1 MMSFLRSSLARL
13 MAALPSPTLLPT
25 TLAST
30 ALVSMALALGSATVQ
45 AQSQTQARAQ
55 PRMADYILAIVN
67 QELVTANELSLR
79 VAQVRED
86 ARRNGTRLP
95 PEQELREQLL
105 ETLINERVQI
115 THARESGQRV
125 EDAELDRAVANV
137 AAQNQLTV
145 PQLRDRLRTEGI
157 DYVRF
162 RNNIRDQIMIE
173 RLREREV
180 QARIRIT
187 DAEIDEYLARQRA
200 SGANAQLNIAQVLVA
215 VPEGA
220 SEAVVAE
227 RQAVAQAAL
236 ARIQAGEPFDA
247 VARAVSE
254 DANKENGGEI
264 GLRPVARLPEVFL
277 NHVRELGSGEV
288 NPALLR
294 TGAGFHILKVVE
306 RRETDGLTVTQTRSR
321 HILLRPSQQL
331 SQQAAVRRLAEFK
344 RQIESGARTFES
356 IAREHSEDG
365 SGPQG
370 GDLGWVSP
378 GGFVPEFEEAMNALP
393 ARGISDPVVSRFG
406 VHLIQVLDRRDVR
419 LDPKQQREQA
429 RAALREQKYDQ
440 ASSEWIRELRARA
453 YVEMREPP
461 Q

>member
-1 MMSFLRSSLARL
+1 MMSFARLSLARL
-13 MAALPSPTLLPT
+13 SPVLLT
-25 TLAST
+25 ML
-30 ALVSMALALGSATVQ
+30 LALGHA
-45 AQSQTQARAQ
+45 APHAQARPA
-55 PRMADYILAIVN
+55 PRTADYILAIVN
-67 QELVTANELSLR
+67 QELVTANELALR
-79 VAQVRED
+79 VAQVRDE

-95 PEQELREQLL
+95 PEEELRNQLL

-115 THARESGQRV
+115 THARDSGQRV
-125 EDAELDRAVANV
+125 EDTELDRAVANV

-145 PQLRDRLRTEGI
+145 PQLRDRLRAEGI

-173 RLREREV
+173 RMREREV

-187 DAEIDEYLARQRA
+187 DGEIDEYLARQRA
-200 SGANAQLNIAQVLVA
+200 SGANTQLNIAQVLVS

-227 RQAVAQAAL
+227 RQAKAQAAL
-236 ARIQAGEPFDA
+236 ARIQGGEPFDA
-247 VARAVSE
+247 VARAISE
-254 DANKENGGEI
+254 DANKETGGEI
-264 GLRPVARLPEVFL
+264 GLRPAARLPEVFL
-277 NHVRELGSGEV
+277 NHVRDIPSGQV

-306 RRETDGLTVTQTRSR
+306 RRENDGLTVTQTRSR
-321 HILLRPSQQL
+321 HVLLRPSQQL
-331 SQQAAVRRLAEFK
+331 SQQAAVRRLSEFK
-344 RQIESGARTFES
+344 RQITSGARSFES

-393 ARGISDPVVSRFG
+393 IKGVSEPVVSRFG
-406 VHLIQVLDRRDVR
+406 VHLIQVIDRRDIR
-419 LDPKQQREQA
+419 LEPKQQREQA
-429 RAALREQKYDQ
+429 RAALREQKYEQ

-453 YVEMREPP
+453 YIEMREPP